1 MWSNLRRCHESFLES
16 VSDYDF
22 FFLVLQAYT
31 NEYTAQISQ
40 KCTNEVAQSKK
51 SVVEQT
57 VTVPNNR
64 DWIKPRVTLRYF
76 YI

>member
-1 MWSNLRRCHESFLES
+1 MWSNLRRCHESLLES
-16 VSDYDF
+16 VGGYDF
-22 FFLVLQAYT
+22 FLIIFLVLQAHT

-51 SVVEQT
+51 SVVI
-57 VTVPNNR
+57 PNNR